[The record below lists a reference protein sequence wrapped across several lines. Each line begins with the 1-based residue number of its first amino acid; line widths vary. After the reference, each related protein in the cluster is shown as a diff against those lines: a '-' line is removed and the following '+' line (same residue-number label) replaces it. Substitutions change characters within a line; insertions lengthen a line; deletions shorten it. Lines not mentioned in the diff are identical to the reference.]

1 MDKQNTVF
9 RMIFTLVAIAVVVSV
24 ALAFVNTKT
33 EPVILQNNENQLQE
47 SLKSVIRAEK
57 FEILSETEQETVY
70 AAKNGETVVGYCVV
84 NSQKGYGG
92 DVKVMTGVDTNGK
105 VTAIEILEHAETP
118 GLGANAEKDA
128 FKFQFA
134 GKTKEIGVEKNN
146 PGENDIQA
154 ISGATITSKAVTN
167 AVNAAIQKAEEAA
180 AK

>member
-24 ALAFVNTKT
+24 ALAFVNAKT

-92 DVKVMTGVDTNGK
+92 DVKVMTGVDTDGK

-118 GLGANAEKDA
+118 GLGANAEKMRL
-128 FKFQFA
+128 
-134 GKTKEIGVEKNN
+134 N
-146 PGENDIQA
+146 PNLQA
-154 ISGATITSKAVTN
+154 K
-167 AVNAAIQKAEEAA
+167 QK
-180 AK
+180 KLV